1 MMLSRK
7 TLVVLIAVS
16 MMLLVAAQ
24 CVAVAT
30 PQTIGQTVEVEKEVK
45 VVETVEVEKVV
56 EVEVTPVPEEQ
67 EPVEL
72 RMAWWGSQD
81 RTTRTIGVI
90 KLFEQLHPH
99 IKIVYEFSGW
109 NDHWTKL
116 ATQAAGGNLPDIMQH
131 DYARLQEW
139 VENDLLMPLDQ
150 YAEAGILDF
159 SNIADATLDGGR
171 IDGQLYG
178 VNLGTN
184 SLAWVVDVDAFEK
197 AGVDLPPNDWT
208 WADFERICLEVHDKL
223 GIRCSSAPLA
233 HDHIWKSIY
242 LSRGEWVYSDDGKA
256 LGYTDDQPMIDHL
269 NMLLRLQEA
278 GAIETQEEYDAAGGQ
293 QRTVE
298 EDPLVTGDTAMMFLW
313 SNQIVAMQQ
322 AAGPDRN
329 FKMVPIPR
337 VEGGQSANY
346 VKPSMFFSIT
356 AHSKHPEEA
365 AMFIDFFNNS
375 EAANEILLA
384 ERGVP
389 VSSAVQASL
398 RPLLEKSQLEMFDF
412 MALIESDNSPIPP
425 PDPVGHA
432 DVRNNVYY
440 PEFIDPVLYGVIS
453 PEEGAATFREMANE
467 ILAASQ

>member
-1 MMLSRK
+1 
-7 TLVVLIAVS
+7 
-16 MMLLVAAQ
+16 
-24 CVAVAT
+24 
-30 PQTIGQTVEVEKEVK
+30 
-45 VVETVEVEKVV
+45 
-56 EVEVTPVPEEQ
+56 
-67 EPVEL
+67 
-72 RMAWWGSQD
+72 
-81 RTTRTIGVI
+81 
-90 KLFEQLHPH
+90 
-99 IKIVYEFSGW
+99 
-109 NDHWTKL
+109 
-116 ATQAAGGNLPDIMQH
+116 
-131 DYARLQEW
+131 
-139 VENDLLMPLDQ
+139 
-150 YAEAGILDF
+150 
-159 SNIADATLDGGR
+159 
-171 IDGQLYG
+171 
-178 VNLGTN
+178 
-184 SLAWVVDVDAFEK
+184 
-197 AGVDLPPNDWT
+197 
-208 WADFERICLEVHDKL
+208 
-223 GIRCSSAPLA
+223 
-233 HDHIWKSIY
+233 
-242 LSRGEWVYSDDGKA
+242 VYSDDGKA

-293 QRTVE
+293 QRSVE

-322 AAGPDRN
+322 AAGQDRN
-329 FKMVPIPR
+329 FKMLPIPR
-337 VEGGQSANY
+337 IEGGQSANY

-356 AHSKHPEEA
+356 AHSEHPEEA

-389 VSSAVQASL
+389 VSSVVQASL

-453 PEEGAATFREMANE
+453 PEEGAATFRETANE